1 MRVYRSRRRK
11 TASGLLLWLGM
22 GLTTAVLGHTFRDQA
37 IETHVVRSFQPVG
50 YATAAGAIK
59 PGDGIRLV
67 RDAAMPEGYERVYAE
82 IRGERVGFLP
92 DLALRQGL
100 REVLS
105 EGVPA
110 RGTVVAVD
118 ELDPA
123 RGLTIRVTLG
133 P

>member
-1 MRVYRSRRRK
+1 MRAHRSRRRK
-11 TASGLLLWLGM
+11 TASSLLLWLGM
-22 GLTTAVLGHTFRDQA
+22 GLTTAVLGHSFRDQA
-37 IETHVVRSFQPVG
+37 IETHIVRPLRPVG
-50 YATAAGAIK
+50 YVTAAGAAK
-59 PGDGIRLV
+59 PGDPVRLV

-92 DLALRQGL
+92 DLALRQGVREAL
-100 REVLS
+100 R

-118 ELDPA
+118 DLDPA

>member
-1 MRVYRSRRRK
+1 MRANRSRRRK
-11 TASGLLLWLGM
+11 TAIGLLLWFGM
-22 GLTTAVLGHTFRDQA
+22 GLTTAVLGHSFRDQA
-37 IETHVVRSFQPVG
+37 IETHIVRSLQPVG
-50 YATAAGAIK
+50 CATAAGTAR
-59 PGDGIRLV
+59 PGDAVRLV

-92 DLALRQGL
+92 ESALRQGVREAL
-100 REVLS
+100 RE
-105 EGVPA
+105 GVSA

-133 P
+133 R